1 MLMQH
6 SDCTFGAQG
15 VYLGSAVALL
25 REDGIGVLTQF
36 AQLRMTQALHLEP
49 AGRASAVTYLQVLL
63 SVGWGI
69 WLFGEQPSFFT
80 LIGAVLVLG
89 GTLIATGAL
98 PLPARWVTF
107 WEAPV
112 AIDPPASGS
121 DPHAD
126 ADHDR

>member
-1 MLMQH
+1 MPTPIEWLMLI
-6 SDCTFGAQG
+6 
-15 VYLGSAVALL
+15 
-25 REDGIGVLTQF
+25 GIGVLTQF

-69 WLFGEQPSFFT
+69 WLFGEQPSIFT
-80 LIGAVLVLG
+80 LMGAVLVLG

-112 AIDPPASGS
+112 AIEPPAPGS